1 MHFFFLIC
9 TTFGEEKRSF
19 CFLPPPFFSGWHL
32 NILVYNLAL
41 HSSPLLPSFASHA
54 QSHKLLKYS
63 SSLLLPLQEEAS
75 FGGREG
81 GREEEGIHQYFF
93 LTSDGR
99 SLLSCSTC
107 TTVYT
112 HTRITS
118 KHKFFLFL
126 LQAVSLL
133 VQSINL
139 LKQYFWVSFLG
150 RNFMT
155 LFFSI
160 SFHPLAG
167 VWIMNL
173 LN

>member
-112 HTRITS
+112 HTHASLPNIS
-118 KHKFFLFL
+118 FFF
-126 LQAVSLL
+126 SC
-133 VQSINL
+133 S
-139 LKQYFWVSFLG
+139 KQYHFSCKASTCSNNIFGYPFWEE
-150 RNFMT
+150 T
-155 LFFSI
+155 LWRFS
-160 SFHPLAG
+160 SLSLSTP
-167 VWIMNL
+167 
-173 LN
+173 